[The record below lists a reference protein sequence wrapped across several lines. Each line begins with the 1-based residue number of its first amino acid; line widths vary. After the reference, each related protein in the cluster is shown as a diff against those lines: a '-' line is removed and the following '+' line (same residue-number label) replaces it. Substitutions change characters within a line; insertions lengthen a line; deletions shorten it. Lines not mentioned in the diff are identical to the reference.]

1 MSSRTAD
8 SPARAATVS
17 GDTLLID
24 ELGEI
29 SLRFEAIEA
38 GILHLGAPD
47 CRRAPP
53 IGLDRH
59 HGWFA
64 RCRGG
69 RGGGLAKVI
78 PVHFDDYGV
87 FASPLSEF
95 RNEMTRR
102 GMADRTIEIGR
113 GETVQM

>member
-1 MSSRTAD
+1 MD
-8 SPARAATVS
+8 
-17 GDTLLID
+17 GL
-24 ELGEI
+24 
-29 SLRFEAIEA
+29 
-38 GILHLGAPD
+38 LGAG
-47 CRRAPP
+47 AVEAV
-53 IGLDRH
+53 GLP
-59 HGWFA
+59 G
-64 RCRGG
+64 
-69 RGGGLAKVI
+69 I